1 MTMRI
6 PTLILAALLVA
17 AACTSEGLP
26 GSTVPAAGSDPGA
39 AWRTTPLRDSRTGET
54 FTIND
59 LNGKLVAIEPMA
71 VWCSSCKIQQSE
83 AASALA
89 QLSDPDGVFVSLGV
103 DPNEL
108 DEDLAAY
115 ADQLGF
121 DWAFVVAD
129 TAVARSL
136 ADDFGPQVLSPPSTP
151 LIIVAPDGTVVHQS
165 FGIHGADDLLDLFAK
180 YRT

>member
-1 MTMRI
+1 MTMRVAAVV
-6 PTLILAALLVA
+6 LAAVLVA
-17 AACTSEGLP
+17 VACASAGNP
-26 GSTVPAAGSDPGA
+26 GSTVPAVASDPGA
-39 AWRTTPLRDSRTGET
+39 AWRTSPLRDSRTGET

-59 LNGKLVAIEPMA
+59 LSGKVVAIEPMA
-71 VWCSSCKIQQSE
+71 VWCSSCKIQQRE

-89 QLSDPDGVFVSLGV
+89 QLGDPDVVYVSLSV

-108 DEDLAAY
+108 DKDLAAY
-115 ADQLGF
+115 ADRLGF

-129 TAVARSL
+129 AEVARSL

-165 FGIHGADDLLDLFAK
+165 FGIHGADDLVDLLAR